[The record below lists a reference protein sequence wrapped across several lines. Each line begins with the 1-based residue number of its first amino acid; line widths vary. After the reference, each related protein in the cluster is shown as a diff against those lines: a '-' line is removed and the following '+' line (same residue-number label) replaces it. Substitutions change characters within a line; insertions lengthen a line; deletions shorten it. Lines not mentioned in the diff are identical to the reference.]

1 MIKFFKRLSLRL
13 LLFFRSLVK
22 YERNTAEDLSI
33 LTQMLQ
39 TDLFEN
45 IIQSDTASLLIQS
58 NKSSIGELTL
68 FLKELNQNIVNDRS
82 VNKNIF
88 ELNTHSVNVAHFFS
102 TKEGFYLEEVKAIT
116 ELKHQLESYSIFLV
130 NHCKDEVGMKAHN
143 VRILK
148 SVSEQLV
155 ATILT
160 LVYLST
166 K

>member
-1 MIKFFKRLSLRL
+1 M

-33 LTQMLQ
+33 LIQLLQ
-39 TDLFEN
+39 ASLFDG
-45 IIQSDTASLLIQS
+45 IIQSNTASLLIQA

-68 FLKELNQNIVNDRS
+68 FLKEINNLIINDRS

-88 ELNTHSVNVAHFFS
+88 ELQTYSINTAHFFS
-102 TKEGFYLEEVKAIT
+102 TKEGFYLEEVKAIK
-116 ELKHQLESYSIFLV
+116 ELKQQVEIYSSFLLK
-130 NHCKDEVGMKAHN
+130 HYKEETGMGAHN

-155 ATILT
+155 TTILK